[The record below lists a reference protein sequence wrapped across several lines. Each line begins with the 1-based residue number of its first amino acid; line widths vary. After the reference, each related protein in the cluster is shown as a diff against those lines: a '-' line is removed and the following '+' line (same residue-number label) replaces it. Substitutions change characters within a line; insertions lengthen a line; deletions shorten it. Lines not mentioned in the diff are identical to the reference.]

1 MADKEKD
8 KYCTLTIENRVT
20 KNGNSVVITNNN
32 NGKTVTIPG
41 GKVDVKGDTVVVNG
55 SGVEVENGTLTIHG
69 EAE

>member
-8 KYCTLTIENRVT
+8 KYCTLTIENRKT
-20 KNGNSVVITNNN
+20 ENGNSVVITNNN
-32 NGKTVTIPG
+32 GKTVTIHD
-41 GKVDVKGDTVVVNG
+41 GKVDVKDGTLVVNS

>member
-20 KNGNSVVITNNN
+20 KNGNSVVITDDD
-32 NGKTVTIPG
+32 GKTVTIPD
-41 GKVDVKGDTVVVNG
+41 GKVEVKGDTVVVNG

>member
-8 KYCTLTIENRVT
+8 KYCTLTIENRKT
-20 KNGNSVVITNNN
+20 ENGNSVVITDDD
-32 NGKTVTIPG
+32 GKTVTIPG
-41 GKVDVKGDTVVVNG
+41 GKVNAKDGTLVVNG